1 MLYPTLSQ
9 PTVFF
14 CLLAAG
20 VLGGVASELSSFF
33 GRKNL
38 VLLHCLQFFSTVLC
52 FFIFHFVNLQVNYGE
67 LRFYAVVA
75 FLLGI
80 LIERLIYANFIA
92 KLLKKLY
99 NFFNGRKKAKKDS

>member
-9 PTVFF
+9 PAVFF
-14 CLLAAG
+14 SLLAAG
-20 VLGGVASELSSFF
+20 ILGGAMFELSVLF
-33 GRKNL
+33 GKKNL
-38 VLLHCLQFFSTVLC
+38 IFLHCLQFFSTVLC
-52 FFIFHFVNLQVNYGE
+52 FFVFHFVNLQVNYGE

-80 LIERLIYANFIA
+80 LIEKLIYANFIA

-99 NFFNGRKKAKKDS
+99 NFFNGRKNAKKDS